1 MIGSSWYIREYD
13 KDGKFLWRTAVTGS
27 AWGVTYAQH
36 GNLIIAAIGD
46 GTIRWFRA
54 SDGKPLLSLFVQ
66 TVDDRWILWTPKGYY
81 TASAGGDNL
90 IGWNVNRGETVA
102 PDYFPG

>member
-1 MIGSSWYIREYD
+1 MAGKKSSVMAM
-13 KDGKFLWRTAVTGS
+13 AVAFALAGS
-27 AWGVTYAQH
+27 AAFGVPF
-36 GNLIIAAIGD
+36 GPLAAVGD

-66 TVDDRWILWTPKGYY
+66 TMDNRWILWTPKGYY
-81 TASAGGDNL
+81 AASAGGENL

-102 PDYFPG
+102 LLGSLIDPAAMNAPLI